1 MNSVEITAKEIDAA
15 ILINNQTSMLLLQSK
30 GVPIL
35 GLEGNLKFDCR
46 YEYSSENINDII
58 TYSWVLKDAN

>member
-1 MNSVEITAKEIDAA
+1 MSSAEFTAKEVDAA
-15 ILINNQTSMLLLQSK
+15 ILINNQTSMALLKSK

-35 GLEGNLKFDCR
+35 GLEGNLKFDSR

>member
-1 MNSVEITAKEIDAA
+1 MNSVEITAKEIDDA
-15 ILINNQTSMLLLQSK
+15 ILINNQASMLLLQSK
-30 GVPIL
+30 GVPII
-35 GLEGNLKFDCR
+35 GLDGNLKFDSR